1 MKAQSRPKTTVIW
14 KPQPRQSA
22 FQKRPEYEA
31 LYGGAAGGGK
41 SDAILT
47 EALRQI
53 HIPYY
58 KAIIFRKTFPE
69 ARELISRSAELY
81 PVASRGAKYNG
92 SEHCW
97 RFPSGAKIYFGSM
110 QHAKDRYKY
119 QGQAYDFIGFD
130 ELQHFTWDEYS
141 YMFSRNRP
149 TGPGTR
155 VYIRATANPGGIG
168 HGWIKQRFIDV
179 APPETTV
186 WDKMEIRTPNG
197 RIISQK
203 RSRIFI
209 PAKVYDNPAL
219 LNNNPNYLASLA
231 MMPEAERK
239 ALLDG
244 DWDIFSGQV
253 FTEWRNNPDHYD
265 DHIWTHVINPFPI
278 PKNWKI
284 WRGFDYGYTRPFSV
298 GWYAADTQG
307 KIYRIREL
315 YGCTGEPNVG
325 LKIDPVEQARRI
337 KEIENDDPNLKGRN
351 IIGIAD
357 PAIWSRSTGESIA
370 DMMEKAPNHIV
381 FSPGDHERIAGKMQF
396 HYRFAF
402 DAEGECLFQ
411 VFNTCKHFIRTIPS
425 LVYDESNVEDIDTET
440 EDHIYDECRY
450 VLMESPISP
459 RANVQRKISGDDP
472 LDMHKQGKEAV
483 FYRI

>member
-1 MKAQSRPKTTVIW
+1 MIW